1 MNAARPTFS
10 AFASASL
17 LPDAAAPAA
26 PKRRSRRARAQAQSQ
41 EPQPEG
47 DEYAACLVQARICR
61 EQAQE
66 AARLKRFKAAV
77 GLFQTAISLC
87 QRAVTLR
94 KSPPLASLDSNAVAS
109 ISSAQST
116 PGQDAP
122 AAPANDGEAR
132 EYLQVLAVELSAYD
146 ELARSMN
153 RPLIDSGR

>member
-1 MNAARPTFS
+1 MNAARPIFS
-10 AFASASL
+10 AVFPPSATP
-17 LPDAAAPAA
+17 LPAAPATPTT
-26 PKRRSRRARAQAQSQ
+26 PKRRSRKAKAQPAPTQVES
-41 EPQPEG
+41 

-87 QRAVTLR
+87 QRAVSLR
-94 KSPPLASLDSNAVAS
+94 KSAPPSDLAPVEADSGAD
-109 ISSAQST
+109 
-116 PGQDAP
+116 G
-122 AAPANDGEAR
+122 DGEAR

-153 RPLIDSGR
+153 RPLINGGR